1 MVTNGPDEDVKERTQ
16 SLETRIRDAY
26 HRLPSSER
34 KIADLILDFPGDVAA
49 YSATEIA
56 ELANASKAAATRL
69 FKRLGFA
76 SFEEARRLAREAKD
90 WGSPLYLQTK
100 TATRSRSG
108 VDLSE
113 YLRDEIA
120 AIEQTMA
127 QIDPGRLDEIVDAL
141 VSADRVW
148 MLGHRNSH
156 FLASYARWQFIQFR
170 GGVFLLPQSG
180 ETLAEYIADFR
191 KDDLVVV
198 LGFRRRVKGLRKVI
212 KLASDSGAS
221 VLLLTDPTARR
232 IPDFA
237 TWTLRCHVSSQFVFD
252 SCASSLS
259 VLRLLAVKAVERAG
273 RKGRQYLEQI
283 EMFHEDLNE
292 FD

>member
-1 MVTNGPDEDVKERTQ
+1 MMPGETGEDPRQRTQ

-26 HRLPSSER
+26 HLLPSSER

-56 ELANASKAAATRL
+56 ELASASKAAATRL

-90 WGSPLYLQTK
+90 WGSPLYLQSK
-100 TATRSRSG
+100 TAARSEPG
-108 VDLSE
+108 VELTE
-113 YLRDEIA
+113 YLRDEIS
-120 AIEQTMA
+120 AIEQTA
-127 QIDPGRLDEIVDAL
+127 GQIDPDRLNEIVDAL

-180 ETLAEYIADFR
+180 ETLAEYLADFR
-191 KDDLVVV
+191 KGDLVVV

-252 SCASSLS
+252 SYAAALS
-259 VLRLLAVKAVERAG
+259 ILRLLAVKAVERAG

-283 EMFHEDLNE
+283 EMYHEDLNE